1 MCIWIICSRFT
12 SLHRRRAKPPNL
24 SFALYRNDSS
34 CIKSTSCLIESTL
47 LIYQT
52 GFSWSLIDSYR
63 IDFQFVLKRLN
74 SLCPVAR
81 SQGGHVAYSSF
92 DPKVNSLTGQF
103 RLQII
108 LPTARFAQKSFHQQG
123 FFYPQI
129 VSPTGWFALKSFR
142 LPVSFA
148 FKSFRIQVCFASGTS
163 RIQVSFTDKSSWIQ
177 VCFAN
182 GSSQVQICFA
192 YGSVHL
198 KVNFPTGQFL
208 L

>member
-1 MCIWIICSRFT
+1 MTRVASNQLLALSNRLCWFIKPVSVGLESTRIGST
-12 SLHRRRAKPPNL
+12 SSLYWNGLIPYAL
-24 SFALYRNDSS
+24 SPDHKAV
-34 CIKSTSCLIESTL
+34 KSTS
-47 LIYQT
+47 
-52 GFSWSLIDSYR
+52 
-63 IDFQFVLKRLN
+63 
-74 SLCPVAR
+74 
-81 SQGGHVAYSSF
+81 HVAYSSF

-198 KVNFPTGQFL
+198 KVDFPTGQFL